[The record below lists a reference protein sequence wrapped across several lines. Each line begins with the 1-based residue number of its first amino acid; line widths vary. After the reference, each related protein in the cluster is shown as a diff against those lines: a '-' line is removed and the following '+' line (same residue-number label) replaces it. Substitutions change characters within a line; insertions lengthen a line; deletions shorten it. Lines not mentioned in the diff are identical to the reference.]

1 MATIKT
7 QGTALYFKN
16 TTEDPAVVTKLDCP
30 TGITGLGGAADQIE
44 TTCLDATEDKTYV
57 RGLGNPGQ
65 VNVPFNLDPTA
76 ASHHALFDLKATGE
90 LVNWMVCLAE
100 STTAPTLVAG
110 VLTAP
115 ADRSALAF
123 TAYVADVTIDVATNE
138 VVKGTLILQRS
149 GVVTPSWYT
158 PV

>member
-1 MATIKT
+1 MASIKT

-16 TTEDPAVVTKLDCP
+16 TTVDPAVVTKLDCP
-30 TGITGLGGAADQIE
+30 TGITGLGGVADQIE

-57 RGLGNPGQ
+57 RGLGSPGQ
-65 VNVPFNLDPTA
+65 VNVPFNLDPA
-76 ASHHALFDLKATGE
+76 SASHQALFLLKTSGVT
-90 LVNWMVCLAE
+90 VNWMVCLSE

-115 ADRSALAF
+115 VDRTALAF
-123 TAYVADVTIDVATNE
+123 NAYVADVTIDVATNE

-149 GVVTPSWYT
+149 GVVTATWFD
-158 PV
+158 